1 MSLIL
6 TDGYI
11 LTETKPTITTLSPT
25 SLFPSTSCLLDN
37 YIFILYIPKARTV
50 LLVRFAQH
58 QAHHQH

>member
-37 YIFILYIPKARTV
+37 YLFILYIPKARTV
-50 LLVRFAQH
+50 LLVRFA
-58 QAHHQH
+58 